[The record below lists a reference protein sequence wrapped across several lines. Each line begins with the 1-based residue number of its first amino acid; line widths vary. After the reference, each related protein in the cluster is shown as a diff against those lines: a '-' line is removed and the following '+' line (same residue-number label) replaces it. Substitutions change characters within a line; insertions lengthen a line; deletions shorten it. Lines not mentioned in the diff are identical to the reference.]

1 MLGKIYLVLDF
12 DNEAQ
17 KVAAQEAFK
26 ELSNMRV
33 VTGRQVVD
41 IWPFVQAHEVE
52 IAELFQMI
60 STNGAK
66 AVLSF
71 RGAQIINN
79 LRK

>member
-1 MLGKIYLVLDF
+1 MLGKVYLVLDF

-17 KVAAQEAFK
+17 KVKAQEAFK

-41 IWPFVQAHEVE
+41 VWPFVQAHEAE
-52 IAELFQMI
+52 IAELFHMI